1 MPQTKVLEF
10 QLIAAPGINLAN
22 LGQGIAAALN
32 CSVAPGC
39 TVFVTTT
46 TRRRLQVKGSPSPSL
61 PPLLAAPP
69 ASTLPLAHSAT
80 PPRRLLQIMPPS
92 HPPSP
97 PPPLL
102 PSPLPQVYAVRVIL
116 NWAGIYENM
125 INLVQGLPSSPIEIS
140 LGYNISLALSSLVQS
155 VTPAHLIGV
164 TISVTSPSL
173 PPALPPRSP
182 PPPPTFWN
190 DDHGGGPTVLAL
202 GLFIVSACTYLYLR
216 WHQQREAAALKAKIL
231 GAGATADAI
240 VAAWEAAEQRRR
252 VAAEAEAERQRDFEE
267 RERRARE
274 AAEQQR
280 RAAAEAEAKR
290 QRDFEERERRAREA
304 REATHAALVA
314 KVVVEWSNLK
324 FHNQVAPGGCDGSGG
339 IGAVWEASIDYMA
352 FDGHANASKVVGGKA
367 LDVAGSGEPTS
378 PVPAAVARGG
388 AALLRVVQSWLPSP
402 VKLPSPH
409 SSLQIQS
416 ATPHPSRAS
425 RPVDAYTG
433 MLAARVLC
441 EDVVSRQS
449 HEALVEMG
457 LALYALSSSERTHPH
472 VLPTLGLGT
481 NGVRSYA
488 LLTPRCPT
496 SLQQLL
502 HQAEQTLSLR
512 LKLLSEWNKMAC
524 SIADG
529 LTFLHGQ
536 QIAHAALHPGNVL
549 LDAQMRPLL
558 ADYGPSMCELRAT
571 HAHATAAAEAE
582 YPWIVTFVVRMVTQ
596 RGKATAAPEPLPS
609 SEPNLY
615 LSPEILPSVGTVHLW
630 SAWRAADIPSDL
642 WALGCLLARLAT
654 LKPLY
659 YKERQAMLAHT
670 PADMRAAA
678 ARDSISTGAWRPAA
692 QLEGEKF
699 LPLALWEL
707 VEQCTALEPTKRPSS
722 AQALAALVQMREE
735 EREGDS
741 DRLESPV
748 PVDLHA
754 DATDGLVAAATDEL
768 QHVRPEVTVGGQDRE
783 PQVAGHSRCNS
794 SDATATS
801 PSSVL
806 NDPGRGVFSAG
817 RLSLRLFEEEA
828 TTLDQLERGVSEESA
843 VLAPAALTPGVRA
856 PTPAEVSTERL
867 SIFDSLSRAT
877 PLWAALLGDSPQSRT
892 AVAPA
897 PTDTTGSAASVG
909 NALPFSPST
918 SEHPALRKLSL
929 SSPSLL
935 WPSLVASPTEASP
948 EKELAVWPSL
958 VASPSVASP
967 SVASPE
973 KTSAAAPLR
982 PGASTKRKFTERSKS
997 WGGNWAARATAENE
1011 QAEKE
1016 AAEAAEARMRE
1027 LSAELKAATATVVEL
1042 RGAVVPVD
1050 EGLQAEPS
1058 SNRLRRTSAW
1068 AKRESEMAQQLA
1080 AAEARASDAEAAA
1093 SAARAA
1099 AEAAER
1105 QQELAAAAR
1114 AAADKEQAEKEAA
1127 EAVEARMREL
1137 SAELKVATATVVELR
1152 AAAAAAEP
1160 SSNRLRRTSA
1170 WAKRESEMAQQL
1182 AAAEARA
1189 SDAEAA
1195 ASAARAAAEAAERQQ
1210 ERAAE
1215 ASEKAAAV
1223 AAADEEKPIML
1234 VASPA
1239 AGVDIAGAL
1248 VRAFDADGDGKLTF
1262 GDMRTMFDKTLGGL
1276 FAPKLAPVPAPMPE
1290 PVPISTS
1297 LSTIASVPD
1306 ESALPTVFAAARI
1319 SFALFDW
1326 EQTDFDQLERR
1337 IIEDQ
1342 SLQNPT
1348 SLKAVIAAARVRK
1361 VFAAARSSSAR
1372 FVWDE
1377 SDFNQLERGVYQAL
1391 GMPAP
1396 APPMAGWFER
1406 EVKPSPKTVLGQ
1418 LSQRLFGSSP
1428 EKATVR
1434 AAMLDSVVEEEA
1446 PAAVEEEHAPE
1457 ESAESVDA
1465 VLQLVAASFTE
1476 VSTCAGGDDSMSAS
1490 ALVEAAPAISTIAPA
1505 TEPPAVG
1512 TATRPSTALAVASYA
1527 SAALTAATAGS
1538 FRGLRKTPR
1547 VLILP
1552 RALSDAAVSAPAP
1565 ASAPPQQDASPRTQ
1579 QLQQQTEEREWV
1591 RQLHAPRLR
1600 RAPALERMSDD
1611 EGEGEIDELEPHLPV
1626 KVRTDTYLAATA
1638 ASARNLAPSVEL
1650 ALQGSLDPKTEQW
1663 AHASTQQL
1671 ERQQN
1676 VSPRMKRMQQL
1687 AEMRA
1692 RGRELQ
1698 ATRLRSMS
1706 SADKAM
1712 RQRDLQSS
1720 QQKLASSQ
1728 LVRAADFSAAAAANP
1743 APATPQGPL
1752 FRGHRKKPRALSD
1765 GAGAADTRATSAR
1778 ESSSFQDQVQLTLE
1792 QVPELERLQEKKGE
1806 GGRDAIKLPAPDLF
1820 DAFGQLSQRLFGS
1833 SPEKTT
1839 VRAAMIDSVVEEEAP
1854 AAVEEEHAPEESAES
1869 VDAVLQLVAASF
1881 TDVSTCAGGDDSM
1894 SASALVEAAPAI
1906 SAIAPATEPPAVGTA
1921 TRPSTALAV
1930 ASYASAALTAATAG
1944 SFRGLRKTP
1953 RALEGKSARGSSF
1966 QVQVRLQSTLERV
1979 SEDEGEGKSDVL
1991 KPPVPVDPNADATDG
2006 LVAEASDSSQQE
2018 RPDVSLALSVRM
2030 LTPVATF
2037 GQLSQRHIAGVNYG
2051 STEKATAQLERGS
2064 VTPRRGAGMAK
2075 LVSQTKAFQVAAAI
2089 KLQSMARGRAAR
2101 RRAFLKRQGSSRTEL
2116 LATQNR
2122 PDLIEGPGR
2131 QTGRQIGR
2139 GSTRPSVP
2147 SATREP
2153 TSATVP
2159 SRAKRFEPADS
2170 AWNPESPMATIRGPD
2185 PLAMIRQL
2193 KQLLDDGLI
2202 TQEQFEEKRLEAK
2215 EQLRRAY
2222 KEGKIRV

>member
-216 WHQQREAAALKAKIL
+216 WQQQREAAALKAKIL

-314 KVVVEWSNLK
+314 KVVVEWSDLK

-367 LDVAGSGEPTS
+367 LDVAGSGDPTS

-783 PQVAGHSRCNS
+783 PQVAGHSCCNS

-843 VLAPAALTPGVRA
+843 VPAPAALTPGVRA

-1011 QAEKE
+1011 QAAKE

-1080 AAEARASDAEAAA
+1080 AAEAR
-1093 SAARAA
+1093 
-1099 AEAAER
+1099 
-1105 QQELAAAAR
+1105 
-1114 AAADKEQAEKEAA
+1114 
-1127 EAVEARMREL
+1127 V
-1137 SAELKVATATVVELR
+1137 
-1152 AAAAAAEP
+1152 
-1160 SSNRLRRTSA
+1160 
-1170 WAKRESEMAQQL
+1170 
-1182 AAAEARA
+1182 

-1428 EKATVR
+1428 EKTTVR

-1446 PAAVEEEHAPE
+1446 PVAVEEEHAPE

-1465 VLQLVAASFTE
+1465 VLQLVAASFTD

-1687 AEMRA
+1687 AEMRE

-1839 VRAAMIDSVVEEEAP
+1839 VRAAMLDSVVEEEAP
-1854 AAVEEEHAPEESAES
+1854 VAVEEEHAPEESAES

-1906 SAIAPATEPPAVGTA
+1906 STIAPATEPPAVGTA

-1991 KPPVPVDPNADATDG
+1991 KPPVPVDLNADATDG

-2051 STEKATAQLERGS
+2051 STEKATAQPERGS

-2139 GSTRPSVP
+2139 GSTQPSVP

>member
-10 QLIAAPGINLAN
+10 QLIAAPFINLVN

-46 TRRRLQVKGSPSPSL
+46 TRRSLQALGSPSPSL
-61 PPLLAAPP
+61 PPLLAALQ
-69 ASTLPLAHSAT
+69 ASTLPPVQST
-80 PPRRLLQIMPPS
+80 NPPRRLLQIMPPS
-92 HPPSP
+92 PPSSP
-97 PPPLL
+97 PPPL
-102 PSPLPQVYAVRVIL
+102 PPPPLPQVYAVRVIL
-116 NWAGIYENM
+116 NWAGIYEKM

-140 LGYNISLALSSLVQS
+140 YGSNVSLALSSLVLS

-202 GLFIVSACTYLYLR
+202 GLFIVSACTYLYVR
-216 WHQQREAAALKAKIL
+216 WQRQREAAALKAKIL

-252 VAAEAEAERQRDFEE
+252 VAAEAEARRQRDLEE
-267 RERRARE
+267 REKSARE

-280 RAAAEAEAKR
+280 RAAAEAEVKR

-304 REATHAALVA
+304 REAAHAALVA

-352 FDGHANASKVVGGKA
+352 VDGNASASKVVGVKA
-367 LDVAGSGEPTS
+367 LDVAGSGDPTS

-388 AALLRVVQSWLPSP
+388 AALLRMVQSWLPSP
-402 VKLPSPH
+402 VPLPSPY

-416 ATPHPSRAS
+416 ATPRPSRGS
-425 RPVDAYTG
+425 RPVDAYTD

-457 LALYALSSSERTHPH
+457 LALYVLSPSERTHPH

-488 LLTPRCPT
+488 FLTPRCPT

-512 LKLLSEWNKMAC
+512 LKLISEWNNMAC

-558 ADYGPSMCELRAT
+558 ADYGPSMCELRAA
-571 HAHATAAAEAE
+571 HARATAAAEAE
-582 YPWIVTFVVRMVTQ
+582 YPWIVSFVVRIVTQ
-596 RGKATAAPEPLPS
+596 RGKATAAPEPLHS

-630 SAWRAADIPSDL
+630 SAWRATDIPSDL

-659 YKERQAMLAHT
+659 YKERQSMLAHV

-678 ARDSISTGAWRPAA
+678 ARDSISSGAWRPAA

-707 VEQCTALEPTKRPSS
+707 VEQCTALEPMKRPSS
-722 AQALAALVQMREE
+722 AQALAALEHMREE
-735 EREGDS
+735 EGEGDS
-741 DRLESPV
+741 DRLEPPV
-748 PVDLHA
+748 PVDPHA
-754 DATDGLVAAATDEL
+754 DATDGLAAAATDEL

-783 PQVAGHSRCNS
+783 PQVAVHSCCNS

-806 NDPGRGVFSAG
+806 NDPGRGVFSTG
-817 RLSLRLFEEEA
+817 RLSLRLFEGESP
-828 TTLDQLERGVSEESA
+828 TLDQTERGVGEESA
-843 VLAPAALTPGVRA
+843 VTAPAALTPGVRA
-856 PTPAEVSTERL
+856 EVSTERL
-867 SIFDSLSRAT
+867 SMLDSLTRAS
-877 PLWAALLGDSPQSRT
+877 PLWAAVLGDSPQSRT
-892 AVAPA
+892 IVAPA

-909 NALPFSPST
+909 NTLPFSPST
-918 SEHPALRKLSL
+918 SEHHARRKLSL

-935 WPSLVASPTEASP
+935 WPSLVASPSEASP

-958 VASPSVASP
+958 VASPSMP
-967 SVASPE
+967 SPE

-982 PGASTKRKFTERSKS
+982 SGASTERKFTERSKS
-997 WGGNWAARATAENE
+997 WGGNWAARARAAAENE
-1011 QAEKE
+1011 QAAKE

-1027 LSAELKAATATVVEL
+1027 LSAELKAATATVAEL
-1042 RGAVVPVD
+1042 RAAAV
-1050 EGLQAEPS
+1050 EAEPS
-1058 SNRLRRTSAW
+1058 SDRLRRTSAW

-1105 QQELAAAAR
+1105 QQAL
-1114 AAADKEQAEKEAA
+1114 
-1127 EAVEARMREL
+1127 
-1137 SAELKVATATVVELR
+1137 
-1152 AAAAAAEP
+1152 
-1160 SSNRLRRTSA
+1160 
-1170 WAKRESEMAQQL
+1170 
-1182 AAAEARA
+1182 
-1189 SDAEAA
+1189 
-1195 ASAARAAAEAAERQQ
+1195 
-1210 ERAAE
+1210 AAE
-1215 ASEKAAAV
+1215 ASEKAAGV
-1223 AAADEEKPIML
+1223 AAADEEKPVML
-1234 VASPA
+1234 VAPPAA

-1262 GDMRTMFDKTLGGL
+1262 GDVRTIFDKTLGGL
-1276 FAPKLAPVPAPMPE
+1276 FAPVLAPKPE
-1290 PVPISTS
+1290 PVPISKALTSLTS
-1297 LSTIASVPD
+1297 LSPIASVSD
-1306 ESALPTVFAAARI
+1306 EPALPTVFAAARI
-1319 SFALFDW
+1319 SFALFEW
-1326 EQTDFDQLERR
+1326 EKTDFDQLERR
-1337 IIEDQ
+1337 VIEGQ
-1342 SLQNPT
+1342 NLQNPT

-1377 SDFNQLERGVYQAL
+1377 SDFNQLERSVYQAL

-1396 APPMAGWFER
+1396 APPVAGWFAR
-1406 EVKPSPKTVLGQ
+1406 EVKPSPKTVRGQ
-1418 LSQRLFGSSP
+1418 LSQRLFGGSP

-1434 AAMLDSVVEEEA
+1434 AAMLDSVAEEEA

-1457 ESAESVDA
+1457 ESAESADA
-1465 VLQLVAASFTE
+1465 VQLVAASITD
-1476 VSTCAGGDDSMSAS
+1476 VSSCTGGVDSMSAT
-1490 ALVEAAPAISTIAPA
+1490 ALVEAAPATTAFAPA

-1512 TATRPSTALAVASYA
+1512 TATRPSTALVVASYA

-1538 FRGLRKTPR
+1538 FRGLRQTPR

-1552 RALSDAAVSAPAP
+1552 RALSDAAGSAPAP
-1565 ASAPPQQDASPRTQ
+1565 ASAPPQQDATPRTQ
-1579 QLQQQTEEREWV
+1579 QLQQQTEEGERG
-1591 RQLHAPRLR
+1591 RQVQATWLR
-1600 RAPALERMSDD
+1600 RAPALERMSED
-1611 EGEGEIDELEPHLPV
+1611 EGEGEVDELEPHLPI
-1626 KVRTDTYLAATA
+1626 KVHTDTSFATSA
-1638 ASARNLAPSVEL
+1638 SATSASARNLAPSVEL

-1687 AEMRA
+1687 AEMRE

-1698 ATRLRSMS
+1698 ATRLRSMA
-1706 SADKAM
+1706 SADVAM
-1712 RQRDLQSS
+1712 RQRDLLSS
-1720 QQKLASSQ
+1720 QHKLASRQ
-1728 LVRAADFSAAAAANP
+1728 LTRAAASP

-1752 FRGHRKKPRALSD
+1752 FRGHRKKPWALSD
-1765 GAGAADTRATSAR
+1765 GAGAADTPATSCSAP
-1778 ESSSFQDQVQLTLE
+1778 ESSSFQDQLQPTLE
-1792 QVPELERLQEKKGE
+1792 WVPELERLQEEKGE
-1806 GGRDAIKLPAPDLF
+1806 GERDALKLPAPDLF
-1820 DAFGQLSQRLFGS
+1820 DAFGQLSQRLFGG
-1833 SPEKTT
+1833 SPEKAT
-1839 VRAAMIDSVVEEEAP
+1839 VRAAMLDSVAEEEAP

-1869 VDAVLQLVAASF
+1869 ADAVQLVAASI
-1881 TDVSTCAGGDDSM
+1881 TDVSSCTGGVDSM
-1894 SASALVEAAPAI
+1894 SATALVEAAPTTTAF
-1906 SAIAPATEPPAVGTA
+1906 APATELPSVGTA
-1921 TRPSTALAV
+1921 TRPSTALVV
-1930 ASYASAALTAATAG
+1930 ASYASAALTAATA
-1944 SFRGLRKTP
+1944 SFRGLRQTP

-1966 QVQVRLQSTLERV
+1966 QVQVRLQPTLERMSV
-1979 SEDEGEGKSDVL
+1979 DEDEGESDML
-1991 KPPVPVDPNADATDG
+1991 EPPVPVDPNADATDG
-2006 LVAEASDSSQQE
+2006 IVAEATDSSQQE
-2018 RPDVSLALSVRM
+2018 RPDVLLALSERT
-2030 LTPVATF
+2030 LTPVAALDVF
-2037 GQLSQRHIAGVNYG
+2037 GQLSQRLFGGVNFG
-2051 STEKATAQLERGS
+2051 SPENATAPLERGS
-2064 VTPRRGAGMAK
+2064 VSPRRGAGMAK

-2101 RRAFLKRQGSSRTEL
+2101 RLAFLKRQSSSRTEL

-2131 QTGRQIGR
+2131 QIGR

-2147 SATREP
+2147 SATRGP
-2153 TSATVP
+2153 PSAT
-2159 SRAKRFEPADS
+2159 RAKRIEPADGT
-2170 AWNPESPMATIRGPD
+2170 WNPESPIATIRGLD
-2185 PLAMIRQL
+2185 PVAMIRQL

-2202 TQEQFEEKRLEAK
+2202 TQEQFEAKRLEAK